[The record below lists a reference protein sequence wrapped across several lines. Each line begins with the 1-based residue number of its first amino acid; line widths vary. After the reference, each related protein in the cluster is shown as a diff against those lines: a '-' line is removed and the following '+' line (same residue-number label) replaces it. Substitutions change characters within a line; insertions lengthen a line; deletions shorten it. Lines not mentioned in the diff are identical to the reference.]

1 MAAIRDTQPP
11 RLPKLSM
18 DRKGLIESRLSSLI
32 AEDDQDSRRFFD
44 QQASTVDMTAA
55 ALLNC
60 EFRNLAIDTIIAER
74 THVNHVLT
82 DSCRTALLDICS
94 IGMENSIAVRCAFGS
109 VQANAAKIIGME
121 IRGCR
126 IDYLNCRDAICRDI
140 MFRDCEIGE
149 LDGNGARLSRIAF
162 TGTRI
167 PCSMPYA
174 PMWICVVRGYGRFAM
189 SIHWMGPPCL
199 WHRSPTFPRCSHEAS
214 ASAHS
219 DRLPSVHIE
228 NGPSECWTHP
238 IMS

>member
-18 DRKGLIESRLSSLI
+18 DRKGLIESRLSSLT

-44 QQASTVDMTAA
+44 QQASTVDMTAT

-94 IGMENSIAVRCAFGS
+94 IGMENSIAVRCAFGA

-167 PCSMPYA
+167 DVLTLQHA
-174 PMWICVVRGYGRFAM
+174 ICTDVDLRGARLREIRNVDSLHGTTISLAQITDLSAVFAR
-189 SIHWMGPPCL
+189 SIGI
-199 WHRSPTFPRCSHEAS
+199 RTQ
-214 ASAHS
+214 
-219 DRLPSVHIE
+219 
-228 NGPSECWTHP
+228 
-238 IMS
+238 

>member
-11 RLPKLSM
+11 RLPKFPM
-18 DRKGLIESRLSSLI
+18 GGEGLIESRLSLLT

-44 QQASTVDMTAA
+44 QQASTIDMTAA

-74 THVNHVLT
+74 THVNHVLV
-82 DSCRTALLDICS
+82 DSCRTALLGIRS
-94 IGMENSIAVRCAFGS
+94 IGMENSIAVHCSFGA
-109 VQANAAKIIGME
+109 VQANTAKIIGME

-149 LDGNGARLSRIAF
+149 LDGNDAKFS
-162 TGTRI
+162 
-167 PCSMPYA
+167 CSMPYV
-174 PMWICVVRGYGRFAM
+174 PMWICVARGYGRFAM
-189 SIHWMGPPCL
+189 SIHCMGPPCL
-199 WHRSPTFPRCSHEAS
+199 WSRSPTFPRCSHEAS

-219 DRLPSVHIE
+219 DRLPSMHIE
-228 NGPSECWTHP
+228 NGPSECWAHP

>member
-11 RLPKLSM
+11 RLPKFPM
-18 DRKGLIESRLSSLI
+18 GGEGLIESRLSLLT

-44 QQASTVDMTAA
+44 QQASTIDMTAA

-74 THVNHVLT
+74 THVNHVLV
-82 DSCRTALLDICS
+82 DSCRTALLGIRS
-94 IGMENSIAVRCAFGS
+94 IGMENSIAVHCSFGA
-109 VQANAAKIIGME
+109 VQANTAKIIGME

-149 LDGNGARLSRIAF
+149 LDGNDAKFSR
-162 TGTRI
+162 
-167 PCSMPYA
+167 
-174 PMWICVVRGYGRFAM
+174 
-189 SIHWMGPPCL
+189 MGPPCL
-199 WHRSPTFPRCSHEAS
+199 WSRSPTFPRCSHEAS

-219 DRLPSVHIE
+219 DRLPSMHIE
-228 NGPSECWTHP
+228 NGPSECWAHP

>member
-167 PCSMPYA
+167 DVLTLQHA
-174 PMWICVVRGYGRFAM
+174 ICTDVDLRGARLREIRNVDSLDGTTMSLAQITDLSAVFAR
-189 SIHWMGPPCL
+189 SIGI
-199 WHRSPTFPRCSHEAS
+199 RTQ
-214 ASAHS
+214 
-219 DRLPSVHIE
+219 
-228 NGPSECWTHP
+228 
-238 IMS
+238 

>member
-18 DRKGLIESRLSSLI
+18 DRKGLIESRLSSLT
-32 AEDDQDSRRFFD
+32 AEDNQDSRRFFD
-44 QQASTVDMTAA
+44 QQAFTVDMTAA

-94 IGMENSIAVRCAFGS
+94 IGMENSIAVRCAFGA
-109 VQANAAKIIGME
+109 VRTNAAKIIGME

-167 PCSMPYA
+167 DVLTLQHA
-174 PMWICVVRGYGRFAM
+174 ICTDVDLRGARLREIRNVDSLHGTTMSLAQITDLSAVFAR
-189 SIHWMGPPCL
+189 SIGI
-199 WHRSPTFPRCSHEAS
+199 RTQ
-214 ASAHS
+214 
-219 DRLPSVHIE
+219 
-228 NGPSECWTHP
+228 
-238 IMS
+238 

>member
-1 MAAIRDTQPP
+1 
-11 RLPKLSM
+11 M
-18 DRKGLIESRLSSLI
+18 DRKGLIESRLSSLT

-44 QQASTVDMTAA
+44 QQTSTVDMTAA

-94 IGMENSIAVRCAFGS
+94 IGMENSIAVRCAFGA

-167 PCSMPYA
+167 DVLTLQHA
-174 PMWICVVRGYGRFAM
+174 ICTDVDLRGARLREIRNVDSLHGTTMSLAQITDLSAVFAR
-189 SIHWMGPPCL
+189 SIGI
-199 WHRSPTFPRCSHEAS
+199 RTQ
-214 ASAHS
+214 
-219 DRLPSVHIE
+219 
-228 NGPSECWTHP
+228 
-238 IMS
+238 

>member
-11 RLPKLSM
+11 RLPELPM
-18 DRKGLIESRLSSLI
+18 GGEGLIESRLSSLT

-44 QQASTVDMTAA
+44 QQASTIDMTAA

-74 THVNHVLT
+74 THVNHVLA
-82 DSCRTALLDICS
+82 DSCRTALLDIRS
-94 IGMENSIAVRCAFGS
+94 IGMENSIAVNCAFGA
-109 VQANAAKIIGME
+109 VQANTAKIIGME

-149 LDGNGARLSRIAF
+149 LDGNDARLSRIAF

-167 PCSMPYA
+167 DVLSLQHA
-174 PMWICVVRGYGRFAM
+174 ICTDVDLRGARLREIRNVDSLHGTTMSLEQIADLSEVFAR
-189 SIHWMGPPCL
+189 SIGI
-199 WHRSPTFPRCSHEAS
+199 RTQ
-214 ASAHS
+214 
-219 DRLPSVHIE
+219 
-228 NGPSECWTHP
+228 
-238 IMS
+238 

>member
-32 AEDDQDSRRFFD
+32 AEDDQDSRCFFD

-94 IGMENSIAVRCAFGS
+94 IGMENSIAVRCAFGA

-167 PCSMPYA
+167 DVLTLQHA
-174 PMWICVVRGYGRFAM
+174 ICTDVDLRGARLREIRNVDSLDGTTMSLAQITDLSAVFAR
-189 SIHWMGPPCL
+189 SIDI
-199 WHRSPTFPRCSHEAS
+199 RTQ
-214 ASAHS
+214 
-219 DRLPSVHIE
+219 
-228 NGPSECWTHP
+228 
-238 IMS
+238 

>member
-94 IGMENSIAVRCAFGS
+94 IGMENSIAVRCAFGA

-149 LDGNGARLSRIAF
+149 LDGNSVKALAHRIHRDTNRRAHPAACHMHRCGFAWCAATEIRNVDSLDGTTMSLAQITDLSAVFAR
-162 TGTRI
+162 
-167 PCSMPYA
+167 
-174 PMWICVVRGYGRFAM
+174 
-189 SIHWMGPPCL
+189 SIGI
-199 WHRSPTFPRCSHEAS
+199 RTQ
-214 ASAHS
+214 
-219 DRLPSVHIE
+219 
-228 NGPSECWTHP
+228 
-238 IMS
+238 